1 MKKRVFIYT
10 PCKYPRGGANA
21 NYVQYLSS
29 AFAFAGYKTY
39 VLAKINEEYSSK
51 HINVESEL
59 LPLKTHGNKIINHY
73 LEETGYWNQIKSCLL
88 YTSDAA
94 DEL

>member
-51 HINVESEL
+51 HINVES
-59 LPLKTHGNKIINHY
+59 
-73 LEETGYWNQIKSCLL
+73 
-88 YTSDAA
+88 
-94 DEL
+94 